1 MNTPSWSQDPARYEC
16 RHTIAPQYS
25 HLDTIRHIN
34 NVAVHSLHLEARMRH
49 QMGVLGDDSLFSD
62 HVLLRPRRTVTHFSR
77 EAHYPHDI
85 TATARLVAVAS
96 DGYRV
101 VTGLF
106 QRGRCV
112 GVQDCW
118 MGAWHER
125 AWQPL
130 SGSVRSA
137 LERRLAT
144 LERLETAAWPEAPAH
159 FADAD
164 YPLAA
169 RISGRYADLDPD
181 GVIGELALSRYVEQA
196 RAAALR
202 PIRNSD
208 ASIGL
213 LVASV
218 DLDYRG
224 WQPGIADAGLRC
236 GIERI
241 GNSSFGMAGAVIV
254 SDVPLALA
262 RTTMVVIDRQR
273 RRPTP
278 IGDALRATM
287 APLGIDAG
295 HATPAARD
303 G

>member
-1 MNTPSWSQDPARYEC
+1 MNTPQWQHDPARYEC
-16 RHTIAPQYS
+16 RHTVAPQYS

-34 NVAVHSLHLEARMRH
+34 NVAVHSLHLEARIRH
-49 QMGVLGDDSLFSD
+49 QLGVLGDASLFSD
-62 HVLLRPRRTVTHFSR
+62 DVLLRPRRTVTHFSR

-85 TATARLVAVAS
+85 TATARLVAVAPE
-96 DGYRV
+96 GYRV
-101 VTGLF
+101 ATGLF
-106 QRGRCV
+106 QHGRYV

-118 MGAWHER
+118 MGAWHHR

-130 SGSVRSA
+130 PDAVHSVFA
-137 LERRLAT
+137 QRLAT
-144 LERLETAAWPEAPAH
+144 LERREPAPWPDAPAR

-213 LVASV
+213 LVARV
-218 DLDYRG
+218 DLEYRG
-224 WQPGIADAGLRC
+224 WQPGIADAGLGC

-241 GNSSFGMAGAVIV
+241 GNSSFAMAGAVTV
-254 SDVPLALA
+254 DDEPLATA
-262 RTTMVVIDRQR
+262 RTTMVVIDRER

-278 IGDALRATM
+278 IGDALRDTM
-287 APLGIDAG
+287 APLRIDAG
-295 HATPAARD
+295 HETPAAH
-303 G
+303 GG